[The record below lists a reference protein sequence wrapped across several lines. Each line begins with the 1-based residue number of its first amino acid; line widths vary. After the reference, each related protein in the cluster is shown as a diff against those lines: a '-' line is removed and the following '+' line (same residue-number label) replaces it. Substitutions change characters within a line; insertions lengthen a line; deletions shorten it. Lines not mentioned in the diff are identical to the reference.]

1 MPRHVIDASTSLAWC
16 FNEKGRGRSLA
27 PLLLASELVAPW
39 LWRLE
44 VVPAVTKRERRNR
57 ITVAQATRYLQ
68 ALENLQIEFVGEPG
82 QRSLVELAQTARPH
96 QLTSYDATYL
106 DLAVRSGLP
115 LIADDG
121 NLRIAA
127 ERLGV
132 PLVDLP
138 PPPKP

>member
-1 MPRHVIDASTSLAWC
+1 MARYVIDASTTLAWC
-16 FNEKGRGRSLA
+16 FNEKDRGRSLA
-27 PLLLASELVAPW
+27 AFLFDNELVAPW

-44 VVPAVTKRERRNR
+44 VVHAVAKRERRNR
-57 ITVAQATRYLQ
+57 ITVAQATRYLK
-68 ALENLQIEFVGEPG
+68 ALENVQVEFVGELG

-121 NLRIAA
+121 NLRNAA
-127 ERLGV
+127 ERVGI
-132 PLVDLP
+132 PLVDFP
-138 PPPKP
+138 QP